1 MLPPV
6 IHLNA
11 CEIIFAVQPGNRTF
25 PAALRSLTEQICLAA
40 ISLLK
45 I

>member
-1 MLPPV
+1 MLPPA

-11 CEIIFAVQPGNRTF
+11 CEIIFAAQPRNRTF
-25 PAALRSLTEQICLAA
+25 PVALRSLTEQICLAA
-40 ISLLK
+40 IALLK

>member
-25 PAALRSLTEQICLAA
+25 SAAVRSLTEQIRLAVIA
-40 ISLLK
+40 LLK